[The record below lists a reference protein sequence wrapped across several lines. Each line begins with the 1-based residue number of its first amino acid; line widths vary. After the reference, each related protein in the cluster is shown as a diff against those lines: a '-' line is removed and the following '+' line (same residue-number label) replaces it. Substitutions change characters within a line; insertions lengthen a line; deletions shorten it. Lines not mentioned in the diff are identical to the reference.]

1 MTLRELKKKRQYIEP
16 GGRTTPK
23 SNEPVENK
31 RYSRQEESTREKQ
44 RPPIYNPEDYAYWI
58 KKWGKKS
65 GHGIISLYSTSSMS
79 DLESNYSQSHS
90 YRDYRNPMLSS
101 SGMEMTL
108 RQFGTV
114 SELLAKLKC
123 DLRLAYPSF
132 VQEFVAD
139 PLDGVTVLLDLLR
152 AIQLSQSN
160 AGQVQ
165 NCSPGGTTPKLSPAL
180 QRRTLLDELACL
192 QCLYNCCVRYSESVR
207 KLTASSAGLFTLAI
221 CIMSNV
227 NKSRILALQLLSK
240 ACEPPSSCHSAVS
253 EAMST
258 LRLRFGEPV
267 RFRFLVGMLS
277 SAGSHIELLTSGL
290 KFINSFLN
298 TAESVQK
305 RVYLQAELEQAGFD
319 LAMIKKN
326 IGVNVNACETLFDEM
341 DVFEKHFVD
350 IENLTIRTESAE
362 KENDNLRDRLADL
375 EQKIQVLQEEKGIL
389 ISMDQCLRD
398 KCSELRE
405 EVQSLKSAQSV
416 DASSRLSKNPE
427 STPEDE
433 GISSSERTPSP
444 EAEIQ
449 PTSTVY
455 EIYTAPE
462 EPLGNESEEETTIED
477 VIQELQDIISNEETQ
492 DYNREN
498 LKLNNERRRVEES
511 QIAGKFKIHLDID
524 DYALQS
530 DYEIIPS
537 NLQPEPP
544 RKSRSLIHLFMPTAD
559 YDYHS
564 KELFFETESLT
575 TDSSFS
581 LVDVSKYCP
590 PLFENKT
597 ESKPIEPTS
606 IKNVSHNK
614 NSKVT
619 VKRSESFRQLPKTT
633 PNVEQNIYSER
644 YQFNIPPE
652 VSTFK
657 RNLQKNK
664 KHNLSNKCMSL
675 DRVDNSIDVSN
686 GVVLN
691 KVKTIASRSKSDSEN
706 ILTTTNK
713 SITNVYINQD
723 KDIKYKLGSYS
734 EEKHRMFLPSY
745 SEENEVLYYFPRIQ
759 ERKPSNSS
767 SFLLNRGFS
776 NAGLYSGQTFETHH
790 YFNRS
795 REVIGSDCRSSGKLT
810 DFPSGLY

>member
-16 GGRTTPK
+16 GGRMT
-23 SNEPVENK
+23 SQSSEPVDNK
-31 RYSRQEESTREKQ
+31 RYSRQEETTREKQ

-90 YRDYRNPMLSS
+90 FRDYRNPMLSS
-101 SGMEMTL
+101 SEMEMTL

-165 NCSPGGTTPKLSPAL
+165 NCSPGGTTSKLSPAL

-192 QCLYNCCVRYSESVR
+192 QCLYNCCVRYSESIR

-240 ACEPPSSCHSAVS
+240 ACEPPTNCHSAVS

-277 SAGSHIELLTSGL
+277 SAGSHTELLTSGL
-290 KFINSFLN
+290 KFLNSLLN

-341 DVFEKHFVD
+341 DIFEKHFVD

-405 EVQSLKSAQSV
+405 EVQSLKSSQSV
-416 DASSRLSKNPE
+416 DPSCRSSKNPE

-462 EPLGNESEEETTIED
+462 EPASNDSEEETTIED

-498 LKLNNERRRVEES
+498 LKLNNERKRVEES
-511 QIAGKFKIHLDID
+511 QIAGKLKIHLDID
-524 DYALQS
+524 DYALTS

-544 RKSRSLIHLFMPTAD
+544 RKSRSLIHLFLPTAD
-559 YDYHS
+559 YDYNT
-564 KELFFETESLT
+564 KELFFETESVT

-581 LVDVSKYCP
+581 VVDVSKYCP
-590 PLFENKT
+590 ALYEKKT
-597 ESKPIEPTS
+597 EPIPIASTP
-606 IKNVSHNK
+606 INNVVHNK
-614 NSKVT
+614 SSKVT
-619 VKRSESFRQLPKTT
+619 VKRSESFRQLPNPT
-633 PNVEQNIYSER
+633 PTVKRNMYSEK
-644 YQFNIPPE
+644 YQFHIPPE
-652 VSTFK
+652 EYK

-664 KHNLSNKCMSL
+664 KLNLPNKCMSL
-675 DRVDNSIDVSN
+675 DRVDSSIDIPN

-706 ILTTTNK
+706 ILVTSTNK
-713 SITNVYINQD
+713 SISNVYINRD
-723 KDIKYKLGSYS
+723 KDMKPKLGSYS

-745 SEENEVLYYFPRIQ
+745 GEENEVLYYFPRIQ

-767 SFLLNRGFS
+767 SFLLDRGFS

>member
-319 LAMIKKN
+319 LAMIKKLPHTN
-326 IGVNVNACETLFDEM
+326 QSPCIL
-341 DVFEKHFVD
+341 EK
-350 IENLTIRTESAE
+350 
-362 KENDNLRDRLADL
+362 
-375 EQKIQVLQEEKGIL
+375 L
-389 ISMDQCLRD
+389 IPTNF
-398 KCSELRE
+398 
-405 EVQSLKSAQSV
+405 A
-416 DASSRLSKNPE
+416 E

-462 EPLGNESEEETTIED
+462 EPLGNDSEEETTIED

-498 LKLNNERRRVEES
+498 LKLNNERKRVEES

-597 ESKPIEPTS
+597 ESKPIEPTP
-606 IKNVSHNK
+606 IKNVVHNK

-633 PNVEQNIYSER
+633 STVGQNIYSER
-644 YQFNIPPE
+644 DSFNIPPE

-675 DRVDNSIDVSN
+675 DRVDSSIDVSN

-713 SITNVYINQD
+713 SISNVYISQD
-723 KDIKYKLGSYS
+723 KDIKSKLGSYS

-759 ERKPSNSS
+759 EMKPSNSS